1 MDNIKTTGID
11 EEVKQIIAEE
21 QVELGISDEKQMRR
35 TELNFYCELLSQFK
49 ALNKDLDGLQETMNI
64 AFADKM
70 TAYYRE
76 LAENFKREEKR
87 VAVQKQAKKSH
98 ATKKSV

>member
-1 MDNIKTTGID
+1 
-11 EEVKQIIAEE
+11 
-21 QVELGISDEKQMRR
+21 
-35 TELNFYCELLSQFK
+35 
-49 ALNKDLDGLQETMNI
+49 
-64 AFADKM
+64 M